1 MIVTDNLAQAVTDLR
16 YLLARGY
23 NRESA
28 TRFVGDKCRL
38 TLQERYV
45 LIRGVFDEAEAESH
59 RMKLVKVGQISGEK
73 VSIDGYNVLVTVESM
88 LAGKPLIQ
96 CDDAVTRDIS
106 AVFGKHR
113 ITSRTIRALRI
124 ILKNLKESQA
134 KEAHFFYDKQVSKSG
149 LLASTT
155 RKMMAESNLDGTA
168 TTSQKADLATLGS
181 GGIVVSSDTV
191 VIQKAKRIL
200 DLAGEI
206 AKQLSYE
213 NLVKLPPQS
222 K

>member
-1 MIVTDNLAQAVTDLR
+1 MIVTDNLAQAVKDLR

-28 TRFVGDKCRL
+28 ARFVGDKYRL
-38 TLQERYV
+38 TLSERYV
-45 LIRGVFDEAEAESH
+45 LIRGVFGEAEAES
-59 RMKLVKVGQISGEK
+59 RRVKLVGIGETYGERIS
-73 VSIDGYNVLVTVESM
+73 VDGYNVLVTVESI

-96 CDDAVTRDIS
+96 CDDAVARDIS
-106 AVFGKHR
+106 AVFGKHK
-113 ITSRTIRALRI
+113 ITSRTIRALSI

-134 KEAHFFYDKQVSKSG
+134 KEVHFFYDKQVSKSG

-155 RKMMAESNLDGTA
+155 RKMMAEFDLDGTA
-168 TTSQKADLATLGS
+168 TTSQRADVATLGF

-191 VIQKAKRIL
+191 VIQKAKRVL

-206 AKQLSYE
+206 ARQLSYE
-213 NLVKLPPQS
+213 NIVKLPLPS